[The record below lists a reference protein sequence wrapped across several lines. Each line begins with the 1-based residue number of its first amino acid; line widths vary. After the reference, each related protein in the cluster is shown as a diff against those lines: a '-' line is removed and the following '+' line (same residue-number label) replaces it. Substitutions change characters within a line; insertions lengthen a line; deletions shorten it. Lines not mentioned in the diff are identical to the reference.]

1 MYMKKSSRK
10 KKKVRYENRQH
21 LEYVATLPCM
31 ISRAGFITHSGPI
44 QVHHLLKPSDGKR
57 GWGLRAG
64 DDQVVPLCAHHHAEL
79 HTKIGNEFKFF
90 EKYGMKADA
99 GQQYAKELFEGTNS
113 QDDEYFDDNLPF

>member
-1 MYMKKSSRK
+1 MKKKYK

-64 DDQVVPLCAHHHAEL
+64 DDQVVPLSAHHHAEL

-90 EKYGMKADA
+90 QKYGMKPTA
-99 GQQYAKELFEGTNS
+99 GQDYANELFEGNNS
-113 QDDEYFDDNLPF
+113 EIDEDSDDYLPF